1 MPGEAAA
8 IAAVAELLSK
18 VFGWVVDPTGLEQ
31 LTLDNKLKLI
41 GKGINEAIA
50 KGEWAACD
58 ELFARYRELRRE
70 QSP

>member
-8 IAAVAELLSK
+8 VAAVAELLSR
-18 VFGWVVDPTGLEQ
+18 VFGWAVDPTGMEQ

-41 GKGINEAIA
+41 MRGINEAII
-50 KGEWAACD
+50 KNDWPAAD
-58 ELFARYRELRRE
+58 ALFQQYRGLRRE

>member
-18 VFGWVVDPTGLEQ
+18 LFGWAVDPTGMEQ

-41 GKGINEAIA
+41 ARGMDEAIA
-50 KGEWAACD
+50 KGDWVACD